1 MKTNEKERNG
11 NQLMDF
17 PLEEYL
23 NDLETIINIDSG
35 STDLEGCRK
44 VADFF
49 CAKLKAAGF
58 LTEIRS
64 AGIQN
69 RPLVVAKHP
78 ASDSIT
84 DSTSVSS
91 STSVPLHMSAPSEDS
106 HYDFFLNGHL
116 DTVFPKGTTAQRPF
130 RKEGN
135 LIYGPGTV
143 DMKAGALL
151 IVYLA
156 HYMKAT
162 LPQVSFTIAL
172 NCDEEIGS
180 PDSFEELRKLAS
192 CCRHI
197 FIFEGMRKQGQFVNE
212 RKGIAKYDIQVE
224 GIASHAGTAPRQGVS
239 AIVELSKII
248 VDLSKAQNLDKGTSI
263 NVGLIDG
270 GTALNVIA
278 PSAHAIMEVRYTSER
293 EFSRITRRLQKM
305 TDRPHLEGASVSF
318 RQISHYPPLTITPA
332 TRSLMDKLGSLGL
345 EYVKAGGTSDA
356 NRLAGLGISIL
367 DGCGPGGGFPHS
379 EKEFLDLT
387 TVPQR
392 FYRMLEIFRKLS
404 VK

>member
-1 MKTNEKERNG
+1 
-11 NQLMDF
+11 MDF

-35 STDLEGCRK
+35 SMDLEGCLK
-44 VADFF
+44 MAVFF

-58 LTEIRS
+58 FTEIRS
-64 AGIQN
+64 VGTQG

-78 ASDSIT
+78 APDSVIG
-84 DSTSVSS
+84 STSVSA
-91 STSVPLHMSAPSEDS
+91 STASLPSDISALPEDFR
-106 HYDFFLNGHL
+106 YDFFLNGHL
-116 DTVFPKGTTAQRPF
+116 DTVFPKGTTVQRPF

-135 LIYGPGTV
+135 IVYGPGTV

-156 HYMKAT
+156 RFMKT
-162 LPQVSFTIAL
+162 SLPQASFTIAL

-192 CCRHI
+192 CCKHI
-197 FIFEGMRKQGQFVNE
+197 FIFEGMRKKGQFVNE
-212 RKGIAKYDIQVE
+212 RKGIAKYDIQIE
-224 GIASHAGTAPRQGVS
+224 GVASHAGTAPRQGVS
-239 AIVELSKII
+239 AIVELSKIV
-248 VDLSKAQNLDKGTSI
+248 VDLYKAQNLDKGTSI

-278 PSAHAIMEVRYTSER
+278 PSSHAVMEVRYTSER
-293 EFSRITRRLQKM
+293 EFSRIVRRLKRM
-305 TDRPHLEGASVSF
+305 TAHPHLDGTSVSF
-318 RQISHYPPLTITPA
+318 RQISHYPPLTINPA
-332 TRSLMDKLGSLGL
+332 TRSLMDKLESLGL

-356 NRLAGLGISIL
+356 NRLADLGISIL

-392 FYRMLEIFRKLS
+392 FQRMLEIFRELS
-404 VK
+404 A

>member
-1 MKTNEKERNG
+1 
-11 NQLMDF
+11 
-17 PLEEYL
+17 
-23 NDLETIINIDSG
+23 
-35 STDLEGCRK
+35 
-44 VADFF
+44 
-49 CAKLKAAGF
+49 
-58 LTEIRS
+58 
-64 AGIQN
+64 
-69 RPLVVAKHP
+69 
-78 ASDSIT
+78 
-84 DSTSVSS
+84 
-91 STSVPLHMSAPSEDS
+91 
-106 HYDFFLNGHL
+106 
-116 DTVFPKGTTAQRPF
+116 
-130 RKEGN
+130 
-135 LIYGPGTV
+135 
-143 DMKAGALL
+143 MKAGALL

-156 HYMKAT
+156 HYMKAA

-239 AIVELSKII
+239 AIVELSKDHRRSFRKHRIWI
-248 VDLSKAQNLDKGTSI
+248 KELSI
-263 NVGLIDG
+263 NAGLIDG

-278 PSAHAIMEVRYTSER
+278 PSAHAVMEVRYTSER
-293 EFSRITRRLQKM
+293 EFSRITQRLQKM

-332 TRSLMDKLGSLGL
+332 TRSLMDKLESLGL
-345 EYVKAGGTSDA
+345 GYVKAGGTSDA

-392 FYRMLEIFRKLS
+392 FYRMIEIFRKLS

>member
-1 MKTNEKERNG
+1 MNEKERNG
-11 NQLMDF
+11 NELMDF
-17 PLEEYL
+17 PLEAYL

-35 STDLEGCRK
+35 SMDLEGCRK
-44 VADFF
+44 IADFF
-49 CAKLKAAGF
+49 CAKLKVSGF
-58 LTEIRS
+58 FTEIKS
-64 AGIQN
+64 VGTQG

-78 ASDSIT
+78 APEVSVDDSDRAEMAA
-84 DSTSVSS
+84 DV
-91 STSVPLHMSAPSEDS
+91 

-116 DTVFPKGTTAQRPF
+116 DTVFPKGTAKQRPF
-130 RKEGN
+130 RKEDTI
-135 LIYGPGTV
+135 IYGPGTV

-156 HYMKAT
+156 CYMKAS
-162 LPQVSFTIAL
+162 LPQASFTIAL

-180 PDSFEELRKLAS
+180 PDSFEVLRKLAS
-192 CCRHI
+192 DCRHI
-197 FIFEGMRKQGQFVNE
+197 FIFEGMRKKEQFVNE
-212 RKGIAKYDIQVE
+212 RKGIAKYDIQVS

-239 AIVELSKII
+239 AIVELSRII

-278 PSAHAIMEVRYTSER
+278 PSAHAVMEVRYTSNR
-293 EFSRITRRLQKM
+293 EFSRIVRRLQKL
-305 TDRPHLEGASVSF
+305 TDRPHLEGASVSI

-332 TRSLMDKLGSLGL
+332 TRSLMDRLEPLGL
-345 EYVKAGGTSDA
+345 GYVKAGGTSDA

-387 TVPQR
+387 TVPLR
-392 FYRMLEIFRKLS
+392 FQRMLDIFRELS
-404 VK
+404 AD

>member
-1 MKTNEKERNG
+1 
-11 NQLMDF
+11 
-17 PLEEYL
+17 
-23 NDLETIINIDSG
+23 
-35 STDLEGCRK
+35 
-44 VADFF
+44 
-49 CAKLKAAGF
+49 
-58 LTEIRS
+58 
-64 AGIQN
+64 
-69 RPLVVAKHP
+69 
-78 ASDSIT
+78 
-84 DSTSVSS
+84 
-91 STSVPLHMSAPSEDS
+91 
-106 HYDFFLNGHL
+106 
-116 DTVFPKGTTAQRPF
+116 
-130 RKEGN
+130 
-135 LIYGPGTV
+135 
-143 DMKAGALL
+143 
-151 IVYLA
+151 
-156 HYMKAT
+156 
-162 LPQVSFTIAL
+162 
-172 NCDEEIGS
+172 
-180 PDSFEELRKLAS
+180 
-192 CCRHI
+192 
-197 FIFEGMRKQGQFVNE
+197 MRKQGQFVNE

-270 GTALNVIA
+270 GAALNVIA
-278 PSAHAIMEVRYTSER
+278 PSAHAVMEVRYTSGR
-293 EFSRITRRLQKM
+293 EFSRITQRLQKM

-332 TRSLMDKLGSLGL
+332 TRSLMDKLESLGL

-392 FYRMLEIFRKLS
+392 FHRMLEIFRKLS

>member
-1 MKTNEKERNG
+1 
-11 NQLMDF
+11 MDF

-35 STDLEGCRK
+35 SADLEGCRK

-49 CAKLKAAGF
+49 CAKLKAAGI
-58 LTEIRS
+58 LTQIRS
-64 AGIQN
+64 VGIQN

-78 ASDSIT
+78 AS
-84 DSTSVSS
+84 
-91 STSVPLHMSAPSEDS
+91 EDS
-106 HYDFFLNGHL
+106 RYDFFLNGHL

-130 RKEGN
+130 RKEGS

-156 HYMKAT
+156 RYMKAT

-278 PSAHAIMEVRYTSER
+278 PSAHAVMEVRYTSER
-293 EFSRITRRLQKM
+293 EFSRITQRLQKM

-332 TRSLMDKLGSLGL
+332 TRSLMDKLESLGL
-345 EYVKAGGTSDA
+345 GYVKAGGTSDA

-392 FYRMLEIFRKLS
+392 FHRMLEIFRKLS

>member
-1 MKTNEKERNG
+1 MKTNEKEQNG

-78 ASDSIT
+78 AS
-84 DSTSVSS
+84 
-91 STSVPLHMSAPSEDS
+91 EDS

-156 HYMKAT
+156 HYMKAA

-278 PSAHAIMEVRYTSER
+278 PSAHAVMEVRYTSER
-293 EFSRITRRLQKM
+293 EFSRITQRLQKM

-332 TRSLMDKLGSLGL
+332 TRSLMDKLESLGL
-345 EYVKAGGTSDA
+345 GYVKAGGTSDA

-392 FYRMLEIFRKLS
+392 FYRMIEIFRKLS